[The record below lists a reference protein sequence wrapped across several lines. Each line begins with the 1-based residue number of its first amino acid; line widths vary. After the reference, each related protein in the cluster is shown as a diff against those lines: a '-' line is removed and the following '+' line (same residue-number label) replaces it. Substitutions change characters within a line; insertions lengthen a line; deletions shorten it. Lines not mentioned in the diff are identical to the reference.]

1 MNWIINSEQSLSK
14 VIEDIRDLYNQQKFL
29 KVSIKFGKDRSI
41 QQNSASHL
49 WYSQIAVEL
58 KEDDALG
65 WKCYCKLHHGVPIL
79 RAEDADFKSVY
90 DKAIKGMSYEKK
102 LLVMRFIPVSS
113 LMTKV
118 QLTRYLEA
126 IQSDFLNRGIKLK
139 FLE

>member
-41 QQNSASHL
+41 LQNSASHL